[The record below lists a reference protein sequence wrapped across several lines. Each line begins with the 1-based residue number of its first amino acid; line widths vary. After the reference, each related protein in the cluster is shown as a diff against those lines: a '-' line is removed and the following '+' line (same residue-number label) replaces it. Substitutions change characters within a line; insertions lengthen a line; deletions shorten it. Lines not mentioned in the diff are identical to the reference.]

1 MKKVLFLLAF
11 SIGVVSVQAQTKEE
25 LHTQKTEKQAIADSA
40 QAEADALQAQIDAL
54 PGWRKGLFGTIGG
67 TLSNFSNWYSQ
78 GTPDNASGNIGVSI
92 NAYANL
98 IEDKFF
104 WRNSLTSN
112 LNWVKLDDKSNDN
125 LEGTPFE
132 VDDKDFN
139 PTTDVFNISSL
150 YGRNIAKNFA
160 VSALAEYR
168 TTLLDN
174 FNDPGYL
181 DVGVGGTWTPME
193 NLIVVI
199 HPLNYNFVFAKNDAV
214 FQSSLGA
221 KIVADYTRQIGAISF
236 KSNLSTFQSYKSG
249 DLSNVTWTNSFSYT
263 LWKMIGVGFD
273 FGLRSNKQEALNY
286 TLGQYDATSTNP
298 IPTFGNVDNKL
309 QSYWLLGLSYNL

>member
-1 MKKVLFLLAF
+1 MKKLLLVGAF
-11 SIGVVSVQAQTKEE
+11 FIGLVSMNAQTKEE
-25 LHTQKTEKQAIADSA
+25 LQTQKAEKQAAADALQS
-40 QAEADALQAQIDAL
+40 EANALQAQIDAL

-67 TLSNFSNWYSQ
+67 SISNFSNWYSQ
-78 GTPDNASGNIGVSI
+78 GTPNNASGNIGISL

-112 LNWVKLDDKSNDN
+112 LNWVKLDDKDN
-125 LEGTPFE
+125 PY
-132 VDDKDFN
+132 DDDNFN

-150 YGRNIAKNFA
+150 YGRNITKNFA
-160 VSALAEYR
+160 VSGLAEYR

-181 DVGVGGTWTPME
+181 DVGVGGTWTPLE

-199 HPLNYNFVFAKNDAV
+199 HPLNYNFVFAENDAV

-221 KIVADYTRQIGAISF
+221 KIVADYTNKYGGLSL
-236 KSNLSTFQSYKSG
+236 KSNLSVFQSYSGG
-249 DLSNVTWTNSFSYT
+249 DLSNWTFTNSFAYT
-263 LWKMIGVGFD
+263 IWNGLGLGFEL
-273 FGLRSNKQEALNY
+273 GIRNNKQEALNNAINLNNALDVPL
-286 TLGQYDATSTNP
+286 TQ
-298 IPTFGNVDNKL
+298 PTFSTVDNKL
-309 QSYWLLGLSYNL
+309 QSYWLFGLSYAL